1 MSLRAGGWYKI
12 EAAFRPYSQIS
23 SGCVRGRQLIRRK
36 NLANRCFHVY
46 FITSDFRACLPGFC
60 TVQVPWLAFC
70 RYRAPFQLL
79 KRFSLFGC
87 RVRPCDHLFWPAP
100 VQRRSALGPA
110 GPGAPGSCL
119 RMCLRCT
126 VPERSPGLHAG
137 PAGRVLGDSRVVLGP
152 SRILAG
158 RRGRTR
164 FHSFMIRAT
173 LIEASSTGW
182 PRYPFLAGRRDPGP
196 GSAEPGPESN
206 ARHDWR
212 SAPARAGQ
220 GRQPRGQLDL
230 DPLFLV
236 GTRAVSIPPFGH
248 LGSRAA
254 PFVSNPPYGP
264 TAISARR
271 RSSVPPTG
279 NDLNPCR
286 PLALGFK
293 DGAP

>member
-1 MSLRAGGWYKI
+1 MQICTRSGG
-12 EAAFRPYSQIS
+12 P
-23 SGCVRGRQLIRRK
+23 
-36 NLANRCFHVY
+36 
-46 FITSDFRACLPGFC
+46 
-60 TVQVPWLAFC
+60 
-70 RYRAPFQLL
+70 
-79 KRFSLFGC
+79 
-87 RVRPCDHLFWPAP
+87 
-100 VQRRSALGPA
+100 RRSGLLPPYVLAVH
-110 GPGAPGSCL
+110 
-119 RMCLRCT
+119 CT
-126 VPERSPGLHAG
+126 REISRPSF
-137 PAGRVLGDSRVVLGP
+137 RVVLGP

-279 NDLNPCR
+279 NNLNPRR

-293 DGAP
+293 DAVRAP